1 MNHTK
6 TDRIWPARLFA
17 FPILQ
22 LKFSTQRWAV
32 PTEVCPN
39 CNSMSKANA
48 LFEATEFRSNLLC
61 SYCCCSVAQLCLT
74 LCHPMDC
81 STPGFLSFTISR
93 SLLRLMSIESVM
105 PSNHLI
111 LCCPLLLLPSIFP
124 SIRVFSNK
132 WVLHIKWPSI
142 GVSVSASVLT
152 MNIQDWSPS
161 GWTGLVSLQSKGTSK
176 IFNTTFQKHQ
186 FFSTQLSL

>member
-1 MNHTK
+1 MKRKPRCKHH
-6 TDRIWPARLFA
+6 
-17 FPILQ
+17 FPQCEVPIHPLEGGVSQ
-22 LKFSTQRWAV
+22 FS
-32 PTEVCPN
+32 
-39 CNSMSKANA
+39 
-48 LFEATEFRSNLLC
+48 
-61 SYCCCSVAQLCLT
+61 CSVVSCLT
-74 LCHPMDC
+74 LCDPIDC
-81 STPGFLSFTISR
+81 STPGFPVHHQLPELAQI
-93 SLLRLMSIESVM
+93 MSIESVM
-105 PSNHLI
+105 SSNHLI